1 MRFQITEYKE
11 IKAAIESSPL
21 DYGDFSFVKK
31 RGWVNI
37 HYREEALFRFHR
49 KRITELDESLQW
61 KFTDE
66 YTIEIDKRKVQESS
80 RQEMMSHFN
89 TWIMS
94 IVDFEA

>member
-37 HYREEALFRFHR
+37 HFKKEALFRFHR
-49 KRITELDESLQW
+49 KRVTELDENLQW
-61 KFTDE
+61 KFTNTYTVEISKQKNAFETRDE
-66 YTIEIDKRKVQESS
+66 
-80 RQEMMSHFN
+80 M
-89 TWIMS
+89 
-94 IVDFEA
+94 IVCFRDWLDSLA